1 MFGLFFDLYTWSLGA
16 RFMAFLFQVLF
27 LLMVVFA
34 IIGFITTIKWLFTRN
49 KNKETPEQKWRR
61 TGRMN

>member
-1 MFGLFFDLYTWSLGA
+1 MFGLFFDLYTWSLGV

-34 IIGFITTIKWLFTRN
+34 IIGLITTIKWLFTRN
-49 KNKETPEQKWRR
+49 KNKETPGQKWRR
-61 TGRMN
+61 TGRMD